1 MDGVV
6 LALETSYRCVQA
18 ETADGKREVRR
29 SHSDNNDA
37 VFYTMAALF
46 SVVPK
51 LLDNETI
58 DKM

>member
-1 MDGVV
+1 MFIVSG
-6 LALETSYRCVQA
+6 CVQT
-18 ETADGKREVRR
+18 ETADGKSEDRR

-37 VFYTMAALF
+37 VIYAMAALF
-46 SVVPK
+46 SVVLK